1 MERASIEP
9 ASITVSDGQLEDL
22 RERLIRTRW
31 PEKET
36 VHDWAQ
42 GAPLSNVRALCDYW
56 RDRYDWR
63 RCETMLN
70 GWSPQ
75 RTVIDG
81 VGIHFFH
88 VCSPEANALPVL
100 MTHGWPGSVIE
111 FHKVISAL
119 TDPRAHGGDVA
130 DAMHLVL
137 PSLPGYGFSEKP
149 AQTGWDLAKLADVW
163 AELMRRLGYEQ
174 RWVAQGGDWG
184 AQVTATIGEK
194 EPAGCIGIHLNGLAW
209 KPTPAE
215 IQSADAHERVLLERM
230 SRFDRE
236 LSGYFKEQSTRPQTI
251 GYGLADSPAGQAAW
265 IYEKYYDWTD
275 NRGTPESIFSMDE
288 MLDNIMLYWI
298 TNTGASSARRYWE
311 NIRDRSQS
319 SQILLPAAFSR
330 FAKDIGG
337 PSHRW
342 AQRRFKRIVRWI
354 EVPKGG
360 HFAAFEQ
367 PALFFAEVRAGLR
380 AVQEATLA

>member
-119 TDPRAHGGDVA
+119 TDPRAE
-130 DAMHLVL
+130 AMSPTRCIWCCLRYPVTGFRKSQPRQVGIWRNL
-137 PSLPGYGFSEKP
+137 PMCG
-149 AQTGWDLAKLADVW
+149 
-163 AELMRRLGYEQ
+163 
-174 RWVAQGGDWG
+174 
-184 AQVTATIGEK
+184 
-194 EPAGCIGIHLNGLAW
+194 LN
-209 KPTPAE
+209 
-215 IQSADAHERVLLERM
+215 
-230 SRFDRE
+230 
-236 LSGYFKEQSTRPQTI
+236 
-251 GYGLADSPAGQAAW
+251 
-265 IYEKYYDWTD
+265 
-275 NRGTPESIFSMDE
+275 
-288 MLDNIMLYWI
+288 
-298 TNTGASSARRYWE
+298 
-311 NIRDRSQS
+311 
-319 SQILLPAAFSR
+319 
-330 FAKDIGG
+330 
-337 PSHRW
+337 
-342 AQRRFKRIVRWI
+342 
-354 EVPKGG
+354 
-360 HFAAFEQ
+360 
-367 PALFFAEVRAGLR
+367 
-380 AVQEATLA
+380 